1 MSDVLVSPTIRPA
14 DPTDA
19 AGFARVFA
27 AAIEVKAR
35 TGYGPRERA
44 AWAARGTTARFVA
57 MLGDARNRLLAAECD
72 GKVVGVAALTGSEVS
87 LLYAAPEAPAGTGGA
102 LLAAVEGLARES
114 GLTGLTL
121 CSSRNAL
128 SFYLRHGYAIV
139 TMASRPL
146 PGGVSLPVCLMAKTI
161 GP

>member
-1 MSDVLVSPTIRPA
+1 MN
-14 DPTDA
+14 
-19 AGFARVFA
+19 
-27 AAIEVKAR
+27 
-35 TGYGPRERA
+35 
-44 AWAARGTTARFVA
+44 VA
-57 MLGDARNRLLAAECD
+57 EL
-72 GKVVGVAALTGSEVS
+72 
-87 LLYAAPEAPAGTGGA
+87 APEYIRAISPYIPGKPIT
-102 LLAAVEGLARES
+102 ELAREM

>member
-1 MSDVLVSPTIRPA
+1 MSDVLPSLVIRPA
-14 DPTDA
+14 GPADA

-35 TGYGPRERA
+35 TSYGPRERA

-57 MLGDARNRLLAAECD
+57 MLGDGRNRLLAAECD
-72 GKVVGVAALTGSEVS
+72 GKVVGVAALTGGEVS
-87 LLYAAPEAPAGTGGA
+87 LLYAAPEAPAGTGAA
-102 LLAAVEGLARES
+102 LLAAVEGLAREV